1 MKGDRRKEARAV
13 AVERHFNVSD
23 IEAILCRLKGIIA
36 VSVVADGNGELTEIH
51 VLASADRSPKQVV
64 RDVESALMARL
75 GYSIDHKKISVAQVD
90 DGSVQYDHSRLKFSD
105 VSISLNGNRTEAT
118 VRLAKDGAVYSGSA
132 SGTGSVSGQ
141 MKLIATAT
149 LRAIE
154 DSGLVSASMM
164 LEDAT
169 EIIVG
174 GRRVAVVVVNL
185 VTDRGEDALVGSAI
199 IKQDVWKGV
208 VNATLDAVNRRI
220 CALFDR

>member
-1 MKGDRRKEARAV
+1 
-13 AVERHFNVSD
+13 
-23 IEAILCRLKGIIA
+23 
-36 VSVVADGNGELTEIH
+36 
-51 VLASADRSPKQVV
+51 VLFRS
-64 RDVESALMARL
+64 
-75 GYSIDHKKISVAQVD
+75 KKISVAQVD